1 MNQTLPRAMF
11 LLLTA
16 FVANAPFASAAN
28 PDLVARQKWLNA
40 AIKKVSPAL
49 VSVQDGM
56 GAGSGVVVSADGIVL
71 TASHVVETR
80 GRNSPRLQVVFPDGS
95 TYLAD
100 LLGMSRSADAA
111 MLKIR
116 DKPRNGAEFP
126 YAKLGESDNLERGEW
141 CFALGHP
148 GGFQPERPAPVRLGR
163 VLSVGHRTIVSD
175 CAIVLGDS
183 GGPLFDMEGRVIGI
197 HSMITEVI
205 VENRHVA
212 IDVFRRDG
220 DRMEAGESWGRLQA
234 RDDDLVESNFF
245 GVTLRWRDFTPE
257 AAHVISDSPADRA
270 GIRPGDI
277 LLRIANQKFA
287 DPLGLNNLLSEVAE
301 DQDISVQLQRA
312 ASEREIRLTTG
323 SKPSRE
329 ELRSRRGKQV
339 VLGREHANELE
350 QQLTSFR
357 KPGSFEKR
365 SREEMDR
372 FASVA
377 DETQGS
383 VVTFRRKLGRNIAF
397 GAVMSADGYVLTK
410 ASELEDEI
418 EPECILSNGKR
429 LKVREVAIDRAFD
442 LMLVKVDALNLKPV
456 DWASREAAERGTIVL
471 TTDSRGAP
479 FLPGVISVETREL
492 ESSKRGFL
500 GIVLGNDAVS
510 SSGVVVTEV
519 LPGGAAERG
528 KLKPGDSVMS
538 VNGTGVSRR
547 EALIN
552 EIRRLPP
559 NSSVTLRYERDNVIR
574 SITVELTP
582 QFIVQD
588 HEVLLP
594 DRYGRDNL
602 GKFVSAHHIGFPE
615 VLEHDTDLFPDQC
628 GGPLFNI
635 EGKAVG
641 LNIARAARIT
651 SYAIPAAAVERV
663 YRQLRSQ
670 DAGK

>member
-1 MNQTLPRAMF
+1 MNRRLVSALCLLPLVLF
-11 LLLTA
+11 T
-16 FVANAPFASAAN
+16 NSASADAN

-40 AIKKVSPAL
+40 ALKKVSPAL

-80 GRNSPRLQVVFPDGS
+80 GRNAPRLQVVFPDGS
-95 TYLAD
+95 TYRAD
-100 LLGMSRSADAA
+100 LLGMNRSADAA

-116 DKPRNGAEFP
+116 DKPRNASEFP
-126 YAKLGESDNLERGEW
+126 YATLGESDELERGEW

-148 GGFQPERPAPVRLGR
+148 GGFKPERPAPVRLGR
-163 VLSVGHRTIVSD
+163 VLSVGHRTVVSD

-234 RDDDLVESNFF
+234 RDDDLVETSFF
-245 GVTLRWRDFTPE
+245 GVTLRWRHFTPE
-257 AAHVISDSPADRA
+257 TVHVVSGSPADRA

-277 LLRIANQKFA
+277 LLKIAGQKFA

-301 DQDISVQLQRA
+301 DQNVPVLLDRA
-312 ASEREIRLTTG
+312 GRERTVRLTTG
-323 SKPSRE
+323 SKPSRD

-339 VLGREHANELE
+339 VLSRDHAIELE
-350 QQLTSFR
+350 QQLTAFR
-357 KPGSFEKR
+357 QPGVFEKR

-372 FASVA
+372 FNAVA
-377 DETQGS
+377 EETEGS
-383 VVTFRRKLGRNIAF
+383 VVTFRRRLGRNIAF
-397 GAVMSADGYVLTK
+397 GAVMTSDGYILTK
-410 ASELEDEI
+410 ASELEGEI
-418 EPECILSNGKR
+418 EPECILSTGKR
-429 LKVREVAIDRAFD
+429 LKVREIAVDRAFD
-442 LMLVKVDALNLKPV
+442 LMLVKVEANDLTPV
-456 DWASREAAERGTIVL
+456 SWASNEAAERGTIVL

-479 FLPGVISVETREL
+479 FLPGVVSVETRAL

-500 GIVLGNDAVS
+500 GVVLGRDRPGA
-510 SSGVVVTEV
+510 GVILTDV
-519 LPGGAAERG
+519 LPGGAASRA
-528 KLKPGDSVMS
+528 KLKPGDRMIS
-538 VNGTGVSRR
+538 VNGAVVTSSQG
-547 EALIN
+547 LIAA
-552 EIRRLPP
+552 IKRLQP
-559 NSSVTLRYERDNVIR
+559 NSPVSLRYERDNIIKTV
-574 SITVELTP
+574 TVELTP
-582 QFIVQD
+582 QFIVND
-588 HEVLLP
+588 HEVLLK
-594 DRYGRDNL
+594 DRYGREHL
-602 GKFVSAHHIGFPE
+602 GEFVSTHHIGFPE

-635 EGKAVG
+635 DGKAVG

-651 SYAIPAAAVERV
+651 SYAIPASAVERV
-663 YRQLRSQ
+663 FRALKAQ
-670 DAGK
+670 DTGR